1 MVGFDCARESV
12 DRARGGTVS
21 RTARAPDGKGSALG
35 AARRTR
41 EYAFRPG
48 AEAPFGASQRATFDD
63 QRIPLEVPVGVAGEV
78 ARERQRAGCLRA
90 VVLGGR
96 RAPSHR
102 RERERA
108 PSRRHGVRARRV
120 CRLGQAC
127 EVTAPRWRASETWP
141 EPVPC
146 TPSEIEASPAH
157 PEKTELPQCP
167 CRWRLTTTPYSRRA

>member
-1 MVGFDCARESV
+1 M
-12 DRARGGTVS
+12 S

-48 AEAPFGASQRATFDD
+48 AEAPFGAGQRATFDD

-108 PSRRHGVRARRV
+108 DAMAHGVLRARSAISAAALRARSAASASFLRRALRV
-120 CRLGQAC
+120 ASARECAREADTRLVDQAC
-127 EVTAPRWRASETWP
+127 EVTAPRWRDLA
-141 EPVPC
+141 
-146 TPSEIEASPAH
+146 
-157 PEKTELPQCP
+157 
-167 CRWRLTTTPYSRRA
+167 